1 MIAHMKMV
9 PAILTWLLILQ
20 GSWPP
25 TAARAAEPGMMLAA
39 ASPSQSP
46 AEGKSGLSP
55 EEKMNRRFPQ
65 PIRVGDL
72 VGLPV
77 LDGRDATIGYV
88 RQVVR
93 GPDGKIQLVV
103 PYGRWFGWVALGGA
117 FDRYRRL
124 VGVPLERVAMLGRQV
139 AALDMPR
146 EDFDNAPAFDARNYS
161 AVPHDDI
168 IKIAITRR

>member
-1 MIAHMKMV
+1 MKMI
-9 PAILTWLLILQ
+9 PAIVSGLLILQ

-25 TAARAAEPGMMLAA
+25 ATARAAEPAVIVAA
-39 ASPSQSP
+39 APQSQSP
-46 AEGKSGLSP
+46 SKADGKADLSP

-77 LDGRDATIGYV
+77 LDGQDSTIGFI

-93 GPDGKIQLVV
+93 ASDGKIQLVV
-103 PYGRWFGWVALGGA
+103 PYGRWFGWVALGGP

-124 VGVPLERVAMLGRQV
+124 VGVPLERVAILGRQV

-146 EDFDNAPAFDARNYS
+146 EDFDNAPVFDARSY
-161 AVPHDDI
+161 ATLAHDDV
-168 IKIAITRR
+168 IKIALTRR

>member
-1 MIAHMKMV
+1 MAV
-9 PAILTWLLILQ
+9 
-20 GSWPP
+20 
-25 TAARAAEPGMMLAA
+25 LAA
-39 ASPSQSP
+39 ASSSQP
-46 AEGKSGLSP
+46 RADQEGKPALSP

-77 LDGRDATIGYV
+77 LDDRDSTIGFV

-93 GPDGKIQLVV
+93 GSDGKIQLVV
-103 PYGRWFGWVALGGA
+103 PYGRWFGWLGGP

-146 EDFDNAPAFDARNYS
+146 EDFDNAPAFDARNYA
-161 AVPHDDI
+161 AVPHEDTI
-168 IKIAITRR
+168 RIAITRR

>member
-1 MIAHMKMV
+1 MRMI
-9 PAILTWLLILQ
+9 PAVVSGLLILQ

-25 TAARAAEPGMMLAA
+25 ATARAAAPAVIVAA
-39 ASPSQSP
+39 APQSQPPSK
-46 AEGKSGLSP
+46 EDGKAALSP

-77 LDGRDATIGYV
+77 LDGRDSTIGFI

-93 GPDGKIQLVV
+93 APDGKIQLVV
-103 PYGRWFGWVALGGA
+103 PYGRWFGWIGGP

-124 VGVPLERVAMLGRQV
+124 VGVPLERVAILGRQV

-146 EDFDNAPAFDARNYS
+146 EAFDSAPVFDARGY
-161 AVPHDDI
+161 AALAHDDI
-168 IKIAITRR
+168 IKIALTRR

>member
-1 MIAHMKMV
+1 MKMI
-9 PAILTWLLILQ
+9 PAFVIAMVLLSS
-20 GSWPP
+20 GCPG
-25 TAARAAEPGMMLAA
+25 AARATEPMAVLAA
-39 ASPSQSP
+39 ASPSQP
-46 AEGKSGLSP
+46 RQNQELSP

-77 LDGRDATIGYV
+77 LDGRDSTIGFV

-93 GPDGKIQLVV
+93 APDGKIQLVV
-103 PYGRWFGWVALGGA
+103 PYGRWFGWLGGPL
-117 FDRYRRL
+117 DRYRRL

-146 EDFDNAPAFDARNYS
+146 EDFDNAPAFDARNYA
-161 AVPHDDI
+161 AVPDEDI
-168 IKIAITRR
+168 IRIAITRR

>member
-1 MIAHMKMV
+1 MV
-9 PAILTWLLILQ
+9 PAFVTGLVLLAS
-20 GSWPP
+20 GCPGP
-25 TAARAAEPGMMLAA
+25 TLAGEPIAVLAA
-39 ASPSQSP
+39 ASPSQP
-46 AEGKSGLSP
+46 RANQEGKPELSP

-77 LDGRDATIGYV
+77 LDDRDSTIGFV

-93 GPDGKIQLVV
+93 APDGKIQLVV
-103 PYGRWFGWVALGGA
+103 PYGRWFGWVGGP
-117 FDRYRRL
+117 FDRYRRM

-146 EDFDNAPAFDARNYS
+146 EDFDSAPAFDARNYA
-161 AVPHDDI
+161 AVPHEDTI
-168 IKIAITRR
+168 RIAITRR